1 MEKSR
6 FMIMNLVLCLVALSK
21 AIESPQYTAVHKE
34 SDMEIRLY
42 RVSAWMSA
50 PAKQISFEKATKD
63 GFHSM
68 AFDRLGCLNSACPD
82 EKCGASIKVL
92 KSISGGCSLEGFLVS
107 GGNHQNWTIWVQH
120 EEPMVMAAGLENRK
134 LFQYIQG
141 ANLNWSRISMTVP
154 VLTSIVPEA
163 GPLHS
168 SAYFVSLYLPF
179 KFQSNPP
186 VPLPE
191 LNLQPDSW
199 PSRCIAVRK
208 FSGFLQRTIILSKR
222 QRSSPSV

>member
-6 FMIMNLVLCLVALSK
+6 FMIMNLLLCLVALSK

-50 PAKQISFEKATKD
+50 PTKQISFEKATKD
-63 GFHSM
+63 GFH
-68 AFDRLGCLNSACPD
+68 R
-82 EKCGASIKVL
+82 
-92 KSISGGCSLEGFLVS
+92 
-107 GGNHQNWTIWVQH
+107 
-120 EEPMVMAAGLENRK
+120 

-191 LNLQPDSW
+191 LNLKPDSW

-208 FSGFLQRTIILSKR
+208 FSGFANDYNIVEEAEKLSISLSRSPWANSTSSKSEYAYSIAQYNSPFTIIGRVNEVWVELNESALDSCK
-222 QRSSPSV
+222 SNGVASY